1 MWVLGAG
8 DGKIGGDVAEVAPPA
23 SRSEARPMTD
33 ETREFSPEVPGA
45 APGKPLS
52 EAARRALEEAAARRA
67 EIDARAAEIAA
78 EKEVNGRG
86 GLEPVRYSDWEIK
99 GLASDFS

>member
-1 MWVLGAG
+1 
-8 DGKIGGDVAEVAPPA
+8 
-23 SRSEARPMTD
+23 MTD
-33 ETREFSPEVPGA
+33 ETRQTPPEVPGA
-45 APGKPLS
+45 APGKPLAP
-52 EAARRALEEAAARRA
+52 AARRALEEAAARRA
-67 EIDARAAEIAA
+67 EIDARAAEIAS